1 MLPSREQCLKL
12 LEKHG
17 MPEHIVR
24 HSVAVEKVAVFLA
37 KKFVEAGQQVNV
49 ELVSRASLLH
59 DIDKIKTLETG
70 TGHGS
75 ISKQI
80 LEEEGLPELGLIA
93 FKHHLSHILAEE
105 PFGNREEKLVY
116 YADKRVTHDK
126 VVSLDERF
134 KYLLERYGS
143 KKEVF
148 DKISSC
154 KPKVKQL
161 EEEIFSKIKADKSLE
176 ELK

>member
-12 LEKHG
+12 LEKHKV
-17 MPEHIVR
+17 PEHIVR
-24 HSVAVEKVAVFLA
+24 HSVTVEKVAVFLA
-37 KKFVEAGQQVNV
+37 EKLVEAGQQVNV

-59 DIDKIKTLETG
+59 DIDKMKTIETG
-70 TGHGS
+70 AGHGS

-80 LEEEGLPELGLIA
+80 LEEENLPELGVIA
-93 FKHHLSHILAEE
+93 FKHHLSHILKER
-105 PFGNREEKLVY
+105 PFENWEEKLVY

-134 KYLLERYGS
+134 EYLLERYGS
-143 KKEVF
+143 KREIVE
-148 DKISSC
+148 KISSC

-161 EEEIFSKIKADKSLE
+161 EEEIFSKIDADKSLE

>member
-12 LEKHG
+12 LEKYG
-17 MPEHIVR
+17 VPEHIVG
-24 HSVAVEKVAVFLA
+24 HSIAVEKVALFLA
-37 KKFVEAGQQVNV
+37 KKLVEAGKQVDI

-59 DIDKIKTLETG
+59 DIDKIRTLETG
-70 TGHGS
+70 AGHG
-75 ISKQI
+75 ILSKQI
-80 LEEEGLPELGLIA
+80 LEEESLPELGLIA
-93 FKHHLSHILAEE
+93 FKHHLSHVLKER
-105 PFGNREEKLVY
+105 PFENWEEKLVY

-134 KYLLERYGS
+134 EYLLKRYGE

-148 DKISSC
+148 HKISAC

-161 EEEIFSKIKADKSLE
+161 EEEIFSKIDADKSLE